1 MKKILFLSLI
11 LLCTAMSAWSY
22 TTGTVEIR
30 NTEDDNGHCV
40 DSRTGIVVTGPEKLE
55 TRTCWT
61 IVGDYS
67 VRIVIPFGYVITS
80 VFVHGDAS
88 IIECDNLILN
98 YNPEE
103 SYLYDW
109 VQDGTFK
116 YYKYIDFK
124 AKSGESARIAAVRIT
139 YHEHDISLNDSWAET
154 CVAAGKKASW
164 TCSDCGHTYY
174 DEDCTSE
181 VEKEEDLILPI
192 DPTKHVL
199 VKRAAV
205 GATDT
210 EDGYTVDHWH
220 CQACGKNFADEDCTE
235 QITENVII
243 RAKSRDWLC
252 FTANT
257 DNSTVALK
265 KNGEPYEAALEYT
278 TTETMWEPYT
288 FGQTITLTDAG
299 DRVYFRNASDDLAKG
314 FSKDF
319 TFNYYQF
326 AMTGSIAASG
336 NVMSLL
342 DKTCLATSFPYD
354 DGNVDTPEDFNY
366 FVNLFS
372 GCESLTSA
380 PELPAIK
387 LTPYCYMSMFKGCT
401 GLTSAPELSAMA
413 LSDWCYGGMF
423 EGCTGLKQAPA
434 LPANTMKAN
443 CYAVMFKGCTGL
455 TEAPELSAMTLA
467 DGCYSEMFENCTSL
481 ETAPTL
487 PATTLALQCY
497 SQMFSGCTKL
507 NQVKVAFTEWT
518 NSTTYNWLKD
528 VASTGTFVCPDALD
542 KSQTGANY
550 IPTSWTPA
558 FEVKAN
564 KDPESVNYYSTFYSG
579 TNAYEVPS
587 GVTAYT
593 GVAEGNVLNLT
604 AIESGV
610 IPAEE
615 PVILKASQP
624 QVYLQYT
631 TTTATKSKD
640 NKLSGTDVAKTL
652 GENEYALSLG
662 QNGVGFYL
670 WEGKS
675 IDAHKA
681 YLTLES
687 PTMAK
692 AFTFMFDDGETT
704 AIEQPAINGK
714 PSGDTYNLNGVRVN
728 DNYKGIVIKNGK
740 KIYQK

>member
-1 MKKILFLSLI
+1 MVWL
-11 LLCTAMSAWSY
+11 
-22 TTGTVEIR
+22 
-30 NTEDDNGHCV
+30 TE
-40 DSRTGIVVTGPEKLE
+40 S
-55 TRTCWT
+55 
-61 IVGDYS
+61 
-67 VRIVIPFGYVITS
+67 
-80 VFVHGDAS
+80 
-88 IIECDNLILN
+88 
-98 YNPEE
+98 
-103 SYLYDW
+103 
-109 VQDGTFK
+109 
-116 YYKYIDFK
+116 
-124 AKSGESARIAAVRIT
+124 
-139 YHEHDISLNDSWAET
+139 
-154 CVAAGKKASW
+154 
-164 TCSDCGHTYY
+164 
-174 DEDCTSE
+174 
-181 VEKEEDLILPI
+181 
-192 DPTKHVL
+192 
-199 VKRAAV
+199 
-205 GATDT
+205 
-210 EDGYTVDHWH
+210 
-220 CQACGKNFADEDCTE
+220 
-235 QITENVII
+235 
-243 RAKSRDWLC
+243 
-252 FTANT
+252 
-257 DNSTVALK
+257 
-265 KNGEPYEAALEYT
+265 
-278 TTETMWEPYT
+278 
-288 FGQTITLTDAG
+288 
-299 DRVYFRNASDDLAKG
+299 
-314 FSKDF
+314 
-319 TFNYYQF
+319 
-326 AMTGSIAASG
+326 
-336 NVMSLL
+336 
-342 DKTCLATSFPYD
+342 
-354 DGNVDTPEDFNY
+354 
-366 FVNLFS
+366 
-372 GCESLTSA
+372 
-380 PELPAIK
+380 
-387 LTPYCYMSMFKGCT
+387 
-401 GLTSAPELSAMA
+401 
-413 LSDWCYGGMF
+413 GMF